1 MYYLNKSP
9 AINFQIVTRDSN
21 EGHVSTIRTT
31 SRLFGRIARLPCEVR
46 HMKFTFTAVIL
57 LILGPLT
64 QGANLEDV
72 YRAARDNDPVLGQA
86 VAGRLAQKQ
95 TVVQSRASLLPTV
108 SASGSKSEQTRSY
121 GSRLD
126 MNPASP
132 TFGQTYRP
140 EDEDFEGH
148 NWSVNLRQ
156 PIVNVANW
164 FNWRSA
170 KALSSQA
177 DSDYQ
182 ATELALYTRVAEA
195 YLNVL
200 RAQARLDSTLASEQA
215 VKRQLE
221 QTQQRFDVGL
231 VAITDVLEATAAYDN
246 AIVNRIQF
254 TGDQGIYFESLTTIT
269 GIGFDTIDGLSTRLP
284 IVNPD
289 PRDENEWTNVALT
302 SNPQL
307 QSAREALRSA
317 ESSLRSRL
325 SGHLPT
331 VDFSAGYNE
340 SFSGG
345 LSFYGNR
352 TSGNTYSLSASL
364 PIFQGGAVHS
374 RFTEQ
379 RHRVQ
384 QSKER
389 VREREL
395 TTARDTRNFFRAV
408 STDVARVE
416 ARLKAIKSRESAL
429 EAVRTGYEVG
439 TRNIVELLQAQQN
452 LFSSQYD
459 YADSRYNYVLNL
471 LRLKQTTGVLSE
483 EDILEI
489 SAYTDTNNPVQKITT
504 LSGR

>member
-1 MYYLNKSP
+1 MY
-9 AINFQIVTRDSN
+9 INGTINIQGLRRNSIKGRL
-21 EGHVSTIRTT
+21 STGQPR

-46 HMKFTFTAVIL
+46 QMKFSITTVIL
-57 LILGPLT
+57 LMLGPMT

-72 YRAARDNDPVLGQA
+72 YRAARDNDPVLGGA
-86 VAGRLAQKQ
+86 VAGRLARKQ
-95 TVVQSRASLLPTV
+95 GVVQSRASLLPTV
-108 SASGSKSEQTRSY
+108 SATGSKSEQTRSY
-121 GSRLD
+121 GTRLD
-126 MNPASP
+126 MNPISP

-182 ATELALYTRVAEA
+182 TTELNLYTRVAEA
-195 YLNVL
+195 YLNIL
-200 RAQARLDSTLASEQA
+200 RAQARLDSTLSSEEA
-215 VKRQLE
+215 VQRQLE

-231 VAITDVLEATAAYDN
+231 VAITDVLEAIAVYDN
-246 AIVNRIQF
+246 AVVNRIQF

-269 GIGFDTIDGLSTRLP
+269 GIGFDAIDRLSTRLP

-302 SNPQL
+302 RNPQL
-307 QSAREALRSA
+307 QSARDALRSA
-317 ESSLRSRL
+317 ESSLRARL

-352 TSGNTYSLSASL
+352 TSGNTYSLSASM
-364 PIFQGGAVHS
+364 PIFQGGVVHS

-384 QSKER
+384 ESKER
-389 VREREL
+389 LREREL
-395 TTARDTRNFFRAV
+395 TTTRDTRNYFRAV
-408 STDVARVE
+408 MTDVARVE
-416 ARLKAIKSRESAL
+416 ARLKAIKSRESAV

-459 YADSRYNYVLNL
+459 YADSRYNYILNL

-489 SAYTDTNNPVQKITT
+489 SEYTDASNPVRKLTT

>member
-1 MYYLNKSP
+1 MNGTINIRGLRHRSIGHPLSP
-9 AINFQIVTRDSN
+9 RRLPA
-21 EGHVSTIRTT
+21 H
-31 SRLFGRIARLPCEVR
+31 LFGNITRLPREVR
-46 HMKFTFTAVIL
+46 HMKSTLIAVIL
-57 LILGPLT
+57 LTLVPLT
-64 QGANLEDV
+64 QGASLEDV
-72 YRAARDNDPVLGQA
+72 YRSAKDNDPVLGA
-86 VAGRLAQKQ
+86 ADAGRLARKQ
-95 TVVQSRASLLPTV
+95 SVVQSRASLLPTV
-108 SASGSKSEQTRSY
+108 SASGSKSEQTRAY

-132 TFGQTYRP
+132 TFGQTYQP

-148 NWSVNLRQ
+148 NWSVDLQQ
-156 PIVNVANW
+156 PIINVANW

-170 KALSSQA
+170 KALSLQA

-182 ATELALYTRVAEA
+182 TTQLALYTRVADA

-200 RAQARLDSTLASEQA
+200 RAQARLDSTLASEEA

-246 AIVNRIQF
+246 AVVNRIQF

-269 GIGFDTIDGLSTRLP
+269 GISFDTIDRISTRLP

-307 QSAREALRSA
+307 QSARDALRSA
-317 ESSLRSRL
+317 ESSLRARL

-331 VDFSAGYNE
+331 VSFRAGYNE

-352 TSGNTYSLSASL
+352 TSGNTYSLSASM

-384 QSKER
+384 ESKER
-389 VREREL
+389 LREREL
-395 TTARDTRNFFRAV
+395 TTVRDTRNFFRAV
-408 STDVARVE
+408 MTDVARVE
-416 ARLKAIKSRESAL
+416 ARVKAIKSRESAL

-459 YADSRYNYVLNL
+459 YADSRYNYILDL

-483 EDILEI
+483 DDILEI
-489 SAYTDTNNPVQKITT
+489 SSYTDTSNPVRKLTT

>member
-1 MYYLNKSP
+1 MSG
-9 AINFQIVTRDSN
+9 INYFKGLIHRPGNGSLSN
-21 EGHVSTIRTT
+21 GQKPLH
-31 SRLFGRIARLPCEVR
+31 LFGRIARLPREAR
-46 HMKFTFTAVIL
+46 HMKFILITFIL
-57 LILGPLT
+57 LTLSALT
-64 QGANLEDV
+64 HGASLEDV
-72 YRAARDNDPVLGQA
+72 YRAARDNDPVLGAA
-86 VAGRLAQKQ
+86 VAGRLARKQ
-95 TVVQSRASLLPTV
+95 AVVQSRASLLPTV
-108 SASGSKSEQTRSY
+108 TASGSKSEQTRAY

-132 TFGQTYRP
+132 TFGQSYQP

-156 PIVNVANW
+156 PLVNVASW

-182 ATELALYTRVAEA
+182 TTQLALYTRVAEA

-200 RAQARLDSTLASEQA
+200 RAQARLDSTLATEEA

-246 AIVNRIQF
+246 AVVNRIQF
-254 TGDQGIYFESLTTIT
+254 SGDQGIYFESLTTIT
-269 GIGFDTIDGLSTRLP
+269 GTGFDAIDRLSARLP

-307 QSAREALRSA
+307 QSARDALRSA
-317 ESSLRSRL
+317 ESSLRARL

-352 TSGNTYSLSASL
+352 TSGNTYSLSASMPL
-364 PIFQGGAVHS
+364 FQGGIVHS

-384 QSKER
+384 ESRER
-389 VREREL
+389 LREREL

-408 STDVARVE
+408 MTDVARVE

-489 SAYTDTNNPVQKITT
+489 SAYTDSNDPVRKLTT